1 MPTPVA
7 APAPAPTN
15 SKLPKHRAEIL
26 DPSDPQLVI
35 PSSQGGVT
43 PNAAEATLTPPES
56 QQPSSLRHGSK
67 RILRSVVNVCQNLN
81 QLLLKVVA
89 KIFPWNRRA
98 KRRLRVGGDVEN
110 ADDEL

>member
-1 MPTPVA
+1 MPTPVDTT
-7 APAPAPTN
+7 PPTH

-26 DPSDPQLVI
+26 DPSNPQLVL

-43 PNAAEATLTPPES
+43 PDAAEATLTPPES

>member
-1 MPTPVA
+1 M
-7 APAPAPTN
+7 
-15 SKLPKHRAEIL
+15 
-26 DPSDPQLVI
+26 
-35 PSSQGGVT
+35 PSSKGGATT
-43 PNAAEATLTPPES
+43 PDAAEATLAPPEF